1 MLMATEAAG
10 RADLTGNLPARSA
23 PQPVPEADAE
33 AIACALGA
41 LVDSLLLHLRD
52 RRLLDHEDL
61 DEIYETAIRAH
72 RSREDDAL
80 SARIVA
86 VLGKMHSDGAPLRHP
101 R

>member
-1 MLMATEAAG
+1 M
-10 RADLTGNLPARSA
+10 TGNPPPRSA
-23 PQPVPEADAE
+23 YQPVPDQPGPADAE

-52 RRLLDHEDL
+52 RRLLEDEDL

-72 RSREDDAL
+72 RSRDDDAF

-86 VLGKMHSDGAPLRHP
+86 VLGKMHSDGAPLRQP